1 MLDRIIEP
9 SAAAVTRLPTV
20 RVSRSQWITALRMK
34 SWLPEHR
41 RGAEPIQLGELLLPR
56 RVGATSTGTI
66 RVLCLAPGEW
76 LILAQESSAELQARL
91 QPSLRS
97 QGLTFTDWSD
107 GFATF
112 VVEGSMAR
120 TLLAKGCGLDLHPQS
135 FPEGRCARTRF
146 AQLPVILQCLS
157 TSRFEVAAAR
167 SYSSCLH
174 EWLIDAAAEWEGT
187 RLA

>member
-9 SAAAVTRLPTV
+9 SVASMPESATV

-34 SWLPEHR
+34 SWLAEYR
-41 RGAEPIQLGELLLPR
+41 RGAEPIQLGELALPR
-56 RVGATSTGTI
+56 RVGATSTGAI

-76 LILAQESSAELQARL
+76 LLLANESAAELREQL
-91 QPSLRS
+91 QPSLHT

-107 GFATF
+107 AFATF

-135 FPEGRCARTRF
+135 FPEGPCARTRF
-146 AQLPVILQCLS
+146 AQLPVILQC
-157 TSRFEVAAAR
+157 TSASSFELAAAR
-167 SYSSCLH
+167 SYSSYLH
-174 EWLIDAAAEWEGT
+174 EWLIDAAAEWEET
-187 RLA
+187 KLV